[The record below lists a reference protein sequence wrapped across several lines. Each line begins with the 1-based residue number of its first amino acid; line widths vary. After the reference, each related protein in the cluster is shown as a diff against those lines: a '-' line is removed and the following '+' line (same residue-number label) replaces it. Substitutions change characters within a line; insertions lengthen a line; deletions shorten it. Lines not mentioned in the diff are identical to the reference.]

1 MNTTNEYQ
9 MKKKNVIIWKVAV
22 YCTCGIFLQG
32 CLPYSIKS
40 CDHHVVGKLQ
50 PCSKKIGP
58 TPKCKHTCEQGY
70 NVSYTKDK
78 HYGEYYERILRALIC
93 RLFWGV
99 VKLNASLQYILVK
112 WIYVMCEQKSVD
124 FCIQRKHWKNWLR
137 ERPVVKLTL
146 TCDPDHSSKLRC
158 I

>member
-9 MKKKNVIIWKVAV
+9 MKKKIVIIWKVAV

-78 HYGEYYERILRALIC
+78 HYGEYERIPGA
-93 RLFWGV
+93 FVGYSGV
-99 VKLNASLQYILVK
+99 WWNLMPLCMLYILVK

-124 FCIQRKHWKNWLR
+124 FCIQRKQWKNWHR

-146 TCDPDHSSKLRC
+146 TCDPDHSSKLTRC